1 MYVKIIRGVF
11 KMSIKSRI
19 YDVTLV
25 IGIEL
30 ILLDLYNYN
39 NNKNIGFGY
48 YSI

>member
-25 IGIEL
+25 IGMEL
-30 ILLDLYNYN
+30 VLLDC
-39 NNKNIGFGY
+39 NKNIGFGY